1 MSPASTSLM
10 NVAVWWDRNF
20 IIWMGGK
27 VAVSHFDYKFYLQL
41 SFE

>member
-10 NVAVWWDRNF
+10 KVAVWWDRNF
-20 IIWMGGK
+20 IIWMGSK
-27 VAVSHFDYKFYLQL
+27 VAVFHFNYYLQL